1 MGRKAREMPAVQVP
15 RLSKPGLHFVGGVD
29 GLALQVLPTGG
40 RTWVLRMMIGGKRRS
55 MGLGGFPDVTLTQ
68 AREAAR
74 QARAKVKLGIDPI
87 DEART
92 NASQLKAQQATA
104 FTFEQCAKAFK
115 KAKEPE
121 WKSVVH
127 GKQWISTME
136 THVFPLIGS
145 LLVRDIEL
153 AHVMAV
159 LQPIWTTTTETA
171 SRVRGRIES
180 VLDWA
185 TTSGYRSGEN
195 PARWRGHL
203 SNLLAAP
210 KKIKNEKHYPAVPVW
225 EMGAFMDDLKSH
237 EGMGARALEFAA
249 LTVARSGEVRGA
261 KWSEINLKAKIWTV
275 PKERMKNKIE
285 HRKPLSDSAIDL
297 LESLP
302 RFEGAELVFL
312 SPRGKQLSDMTLSKL
327 MRRMACQAAD
337 GRICV
342 PHGLRST
349 FRDWAAEYTGF
360 ASEVIEACLA
370 HTNPDKTEAAYFRS
384 DLLEKR
390 IRVMSD
396 WAKFCAMEKPAG
408 EVIPLNKASQ
418 G

>member
-1 MGRKAREMPAVQVP
+1 MGRKAKEMSAVQVP
-15 RLSKPGLHFVGGVD
+15 RLVKPGLHFVGGVD
-29 GLALQVLPTGG
+29 GLGLQVLPTGG

-55 MGLGGFPDVTLTQ
+55 MGLGGFPDVPLTQ
-68 AREAAR
+68 ARDAAR

-87 DEART
+87 DEAHS

-104 FTFEQCAKAFK
+104 FTFEQCANAFK

-136 THVFPLIGS
+136 THVFPLMGS

-159 LQPIWTTTTETA
+159 LQPIWTSMTETA
-171 SRVRGRIES
+171 SRVRGRIEV

-210 KKIKNEKHYPAVPVW
+210 KKIKNEQHYAAVPVW

-249 LTVARSGEVRGA
+249 LTAARSGEVRSVV
-261 KWSEINLKAKIWTV
+261 WSEINLKAKIWTA
-275 PKERMKNKIE
+275 PKEKMKNKIE
-285 HRKPLSDSAIDL
+285 HRKPLSDAAIEL

-302 RFEGAELVFL
+302 RFEGADLVFL
-312 SPRGKQLSDMTLSKL
+312 SPRGKKLSDMTLSKL
-327 MRRMACQAAD
+327 MRRMAYQAVD
-337 GRICV
+337 GRMCV

-360 ASEVIEACLA
+360 ASEVSEACLA
-370 HTNPDKTEAAYFRS
+370 HSKADKTEAAYFRS

-390 IRVMSD
+390 IRLMAEWS
-396 WAKFCAMEKPAG
+396 KFCAMEKPAG
-408 EVIPLNKASQ
+408 DVIPLKKVSQ